1 MVGIVILQIYDSPD
15 LSLYMLF
22 EYVGQDRDICL
33 PEECCGIFIRLV
45 KIVERIRNAMHEY
58 MYLYYIRIYTKS

>member
-1 MVGIVILQIYDSPD
+1 
-15 LSLYMLF
+15 MLF

-33 PEECCGIFIRLV
+33 AEECCGIFIRLV

-58 MYLYYIRIYTKS
+58 MYLYYVFIRKVSYS